1 MKAFALMQLK
11 LYSSSILSRC
21 FSWRLLQLMSLPR
34 PGRDRTKEFWKEWTW
49 DKATFLLKRFCVD
62 GGWPWSDERWTQLP
76 RVTANQDF
84 FFLLLLLL
92 PSNWNGSA
100 PTRLKKDW
108 VCNNNTWW
116 KLFFPFSPFNRSFYF
131 LLYFSPLSFSFF
143 HFFFF
148 LLLHLFLLLLPK
160 RLRVHQQHL
169 IETIFLSFSYQS
181 FSFLSLSF

>member
-11 LYSSSILSRC
+11 LYSSSSLSRC

-108 VCNNNTWW
+108 VCNNTWW
-116 KLFFPFSPFNRSFYF
+116 KLFFSFSPFNLSFYF
-131 LLYFSPLSFSFF
+131 LFFFFFFSILFLIHPPSTCFSVSFFFQKDRNNNNKWKLFFYFSPFNLSFYF
-143 HFFFF
+143 
-148 LLLHLFLLLLPK
+148 
-160 RLRVHQQHL
+160 
-169 IETIFLSFSYQS
+169 
-181 FSFLSLSF
+181 